1 MSWTPA
7 DPSSRAAKRRR
18 LDLELVDRG
27 LARSRAQAK
36 ALISAGQVRVDG
48 TVVRRAS
55 TAVPATAVVQAST
68 DPYVSRGA
76 HKLAGALDDLGLP
89 VPARVLDA
97 GSSTGGFTQV
107 LLERGARHV
116 VAVDVGTGQLAGPLR
131 SDPRVRLFEQ
141 TNLRDL
147 TLAHVEEQ
155 PVDLVVADVSFIS
168 LTLLLRPLTAV
179 TARDGALL
187 LLVKPQFEVGRE
199 RLGPGGVVREDR
211 LRQEAVTGVTTAAA
225 DLGWPALAT
234 VPCRVVGESGN
245 QEYFVLLGHGSAP
258 NMLTR

>member
-1 MSWTPA
+1 VARS
-7 DPSSRAAKRRR
+7 RR
-18 LDLELVDRG
+18 LDLELVARG
-27 LARSRAQAK
+27 LARSRAHAQ

-48 TVVRRAS
+48 TVVRRAAMAVPS
-55 TAVPATAVVQAST
+55 TAVVNATA

-76 HKLAGALDDLGLP
+76 HKLAGALDDLGLT
-89 VPARVLDA
+89 VPTRALDA

-107 LLERGARHV
+107 LLQRGAGEV
-116 VAVDVGTGQLAGPLR
+116 IAVDVGTGQLAEPLR

-147 TLAHVEEQ
+147 TLAHVDGR

-168 LTLLLRPLTAV
+168 LTLLLPPLTAV
-179 TARDGALL
+179 TAADGALL

-211 LRQEAVTGVTTAAA
+211 LRQDAVAGVTAAAA
-225 DLGWPALAT
+225 DLGWPSRAT
-234 VPCRVVGESGN
+234 VPSRVVGESGN
-245 QEYFVLLGHGSAP
+245 QEYFVLLGRGPAP
-258 NMLTR
+258 NMLAR